1 MAHAIWTGSINFGLV
16 TIPVKLFTAIRENEL
31 SFNQLHAKDNGR
43 INYKRVCSVDG
54 KEVPWAEIVKGYEY
68 EDDRY
73 VVLSDDDIK
82 SVKVEATQSIDIV
95 QFVNLDEINPMFFDK
110 PYYLEPEKKGRHA
123 YALLRDAL
131 SKANKVGLAKVVIR
145 TREYLSALKPQGDAL
160 ILELMHFAD
169 ELVPADEFNFE
180 PATEK
185 VPAAELRMANM
196 LIDEL
201 TGPFKP
207 EQFKDTYRDAVL
219 KMIDD
224 RARGKA
230 PKKAKPVKKPAA
242 SITNLM
248 DVLQQSL
255 RESKKARSN
264 GDVRSNGKA
273 GQVKAKVAKAKR

>member
-1 MAHAIWTGSINFGLV
+1 MAHAIWSGSINFGLV
-16 TIPVKLFTAIRENEL
+16 TIPVKLFTAIREKEL
-31 SFNQLHAKDNGR
+31 SFNQLHAKDHGR

-73 VVLSDDDIK
+73 IVLSDEDLK
-82 SVKVEATQSIDIV
+82 SVSVEATQSIDIV

-123 YALLRDAL
+123 YALLREAL
-131 SKANKVGLAKVVIR
+131 AKANKVGLAKVVIR

-180 PATEK
+180 HSDAK

-196 LIDEL
+196 LIDSL
-201 TGPFKP
+201 TSPFKA
-207 EQFKDTYRDAVL
+207 EAFKDTYRDSVL
-219 KMIDD
+219 EMIED

-230 PKKAKPVKKPAA
+230 PKKAKAVKKAPATV
-242 SITNLM
+242 TNLM

-255 RESKKARSN
+255 RESKARSGGN
-264 GDVRSNGKA
+264 GRANGKA
-273 GQVKAKVAKAKR
+273 GQVRAKAAKAKR